1 MKPLILA
8 LALLG
13 GTAHAFE
20 ADLRKMQNIA
30 TIGHKTGE
38 TCVNMV
44 SIGIYDPSCARFH
57 SMVDRMTE
65 MMDAHHEAGT
75 FEKFQA
81 ASKAKAKADKA
92 YRQAMQRFHDT
103 MEKVDLIIDHDAI
116 DGE

>member
-30 TIGHKTGE
+30 TIGHKAGE

-44 SIGIYDPSCARFH
+44 SIGISDASCARFH
-57 SMVDRMTE
+57 N
-65 MMDAHHEAGT
+65 MMDAFEAIGEQHNEAGT
-75 FEKFQA
+75 REKLDAAIQA
-81 ASKAKAKADKA
+81 KMKADKVFREA
-92 YRQAMQRFHDT
+92 IVRLAAT
-103 MEKVDLIIDHDAI
+103 AEKVDLIIDHDAI
-116 DGE
+116 EGE